1 MYLHV
6 YEYMYMSPPET
17 IKRPKRA
24 RVAAAAAA
32 AEADAKKKA
41 CRAKIRMFQ
50 RKILTDFSNS
60 GRQNFQ
66 RGALMYH

>member
-1 MYLHV
+1 V
-6 YEYMYMSPPET
+6 
-17 IKRPKRA
+17 
-24 RVAAAAAA
+24 AAAAA